1 MRLVFVSYNY
11 SPDIHT
17 PQEWLNRV
25 KIYVGSLEWLSKNH
39 TVIRVEQ
46 INYTGNFS
54 HNGVQYYCVDSS
66 KKKNYFPRKL
76 NAFVKR
82 LHPDVV
88 IVSGLFFPLQVIQ
101 LGLSL
106 GHKVKIIA
114 QNHAERPFTGIKKYF
129 QRFADKYISAYFFAS
144 RDSGIEWVN
153 KGNLGSTKKIFEI
166 MEVSSVFFP
175 VEKALAKSITHVS
188 GAPVFLWVGRLNENK
203 NPLTVVNAFLKFL
216 EYQPAANLYMIY
228 QTTELLPELTEILK
242 NENNNCEAVHLI
254 GEVHH
259 KEMQYWYNSAD
270 YIISSSYYE
279 GSGTAICEA
288 MSCGCVPIVTEIP
301 SFRAMTANGE
311 CGFLYKTGD
320 ENALFST
327 LLQTRNSDLTEK
339 RDKTLEYFK
348 NNLSFEAIATK
359 IHEVAASLQS
369 NRCIITRQL
378 SSII

>member
-11 SPDIHT
+11 SADIHT

-54 HNGVQYYCVDSS
+54 HNGVQYYCVDSN

-76 NAFVKR
+76 NAFVKS

-101 LGLSL
+101 LGLRL

-144 RDSGIEWVN
+144 RDAGIEWVN
-153 KGNLGSTKKIFEI
+153 KGNLSSTKKIFEI
-166 MEVSSVFFP
+166 MEVSSIFFP
-175 VEKALAKSITHVS
+175 VDKALAKSITQVS
-188 GAPVFLWVGRLNENK
+188 GEPVFLWVGRLNENK
-203 NPLTVVNAFLKFL
+203 NPLIVVNAFLKFL
-216 EYQPAANLYMIY
+216 EYQPTAHLYMIY
-228 QTTELLPELTEILK
+228 QTTELLPELREVLK
-242 NENNNCEAVHLI
+242 NANVNRKAVELI
-254 GEVHH
+254 GEVQH

-270 YIISSSYYE
+270 YIISGSYYE

-288 MSCGCVPIVTEIP
+288 MSCGCVPVVTDIP

-311 CGFLYKTGD
+311 CGFLYKSGD
-320 ENALFST
+320 ENALLSA
-327 LLQTRNSDLTEK
+327 LLQTRNFDLSQK
-339 RDKTLEYFK
+339 RKKIFAHFK
-348 NNLSFEAIATK
+348 NSLSFEAIAAK
-359 IHEVAASLQS
+359 IQEVAASL
-369 NRCIITRQL
+369 
-378 SSII
+378 